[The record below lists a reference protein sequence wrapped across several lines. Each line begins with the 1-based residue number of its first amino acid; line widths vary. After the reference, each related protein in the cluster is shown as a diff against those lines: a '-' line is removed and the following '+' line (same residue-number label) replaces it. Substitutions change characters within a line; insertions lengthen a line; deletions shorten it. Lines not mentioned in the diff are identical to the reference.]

1 MLYIA
6 KNFFLRLILWFYE
19 ALNIGDIQLNWK
31 NTQNFTIICPIIQDD
46 HVKMDITKEQPK
58 ISNIDYEIL

>member
-1 MLYIA
+1 MLNIA
-6 KNFFLRLILWFYE
+6 GKIFWGLMPWFYE

-58 ISNIDYEIL
+58 I